1 MKKQKKLKLG
11 KISIA
16 GISTL
21 NSIVGGA
28 PDSIVICIT
37 RDQACLTDLCNTD
50 TGGPCS
56 TTLHTRANSDY
67 CGGNDPSQGGEI
79 C

>member
-16 GISTL
+16 GISKL

-28 PDSIVICIT
+28 PDSVVVCIT
-37 RDQACLTDLCNTD
+37 RDQECITDLCDTD
-50 TGGPCS
+50 IAGPCI
-56 TTLHTRANSDY
+56 TTTQTRAQSDACTY
-67 CGGNDPSQGGEI
+67 I
-79 C
+79 CIAP